1 MEKHNKPME
10 ADFNPRSLVGSLTTP
25 SPLAFAEGLF
35 YFYKLFYRKRR
46 IFR

>member
-10 ADFNPRSLVGSLTTP
+10 ADFNPRSLVGSLTIS

-35 YFYKLFYRKRR
+35 IFKLFFRKKKD
-46 IFR
+46 F

>member
-10 ADFNPRSLVGSLTTP
+10 ADFNPRSLVGSLTFS

-35 YFYKLFYRKRR
+35 NFL
-46 IFR
+46 